1 MTGKRKWAVNR
12 VAFKDGERNYY
23 SHTAYKTDR
32 KYLRIQAHALSR
44 YKNGGKEVGTRSEE
58 KNKTDFEEKVRERK
72 IKNSCNYITGCTPIK
87 ANLCSS
93 QSASDV

>member
-1 MTGKRKWAVNR
+1 MSDWKKKMGSESCCLQRWR
-12 VAFKDGERNYY
+12 RNYS

-58 KNKTDFEEKVRERK
+58 KIRQILKRKLGKERLK
-72 IKNSCNYITGCTPIK
+72 IAVTILQDI
-87 ANLCSS
+87 
-93 QSASDV
+93 QQ